1 MGGWSLASGIGCSLK
16 EVPVSS
22 LGATLAFSSTEIL
35 QMCQCDPTSVIK
47 DISHTS
53 NVSISLPASL
63 IRQNKLSLLCTT
75 HTHTPFT

>member
-1 MGGWSLASGIGCSLK
+1 MGGWSLASGVGCTLK

-53 NVSISLPASL
+53 NVSISTSLP
-63 IRQNKLSLLCTT
+63 N
-75 HTHTPFT
+75 